1 MIPRTAVPAAVLT
14 PTALELDDARA
25 QIDRLAGGG
34 YAASYG
40 AFGAVASG
48 QAGDVIRA
56 LRQGDLEAAARGLR
70 ILAAADLAA
79 CELRDRLAG
88 QAPEGDPD
96 PSLGGLDEV
105 VTRQAAIAADPEHT
119 PVDRARA
126 AGRAE
131 GIQRTAY
138 VLTGKQIWTESGR

>member
-1 MIPRTAVPAAVLT
+1 MLT
-14 PTALELDDARA
+14 PTALELDAARA

-34 YAASYG
+34 YAATFG

-48 QAGDVIRA
+48 QAGDAIRA
-56 LRQGDLEAAARGLR
+56 LRQGDLEATAAILR
-70 ILAAADLAA
+70 QLAAADLAA
-79 CELRDRLAG
+79 CELRDRLAEQPPAG
-88 QAPEGDPD
+88 EPD
-96 PSLGGLDEV
+96 PALGGLDEV
-105 VTRQAAIAADPEHT
+105 VTRQAAIAADPERT

-138 VLTGKQIWTESGR
+138 VLTGREIRVEGTR